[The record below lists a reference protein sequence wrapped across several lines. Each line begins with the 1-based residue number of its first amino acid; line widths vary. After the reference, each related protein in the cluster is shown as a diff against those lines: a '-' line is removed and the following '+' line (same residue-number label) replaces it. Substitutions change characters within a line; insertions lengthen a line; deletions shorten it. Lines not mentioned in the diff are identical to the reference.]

1 MSWKVEINIMKD
13 KYNIEMEDISIFPLE
28 QSKDFLFWED
38 ISYQDLLE
46 QVLKNLDDDQAHMFC
61 RVVRSGSPFQLRET
75 LYRIKHH

>member
-1 MSWKVEINIMKD
+1 MSCKVEMNIMKD

-46 QVLKNLDDDQAHMFC
+46 QVLKSLNDDQAHMFC

-75 LYRIKHH
+75 LYRIKYN